1 MSYIFMTELSD
12 TSLYMTSASYRE
24 RFIAEYAQLAIR
36 TIKLSTMVSA
46 YDRNTLGFA
55 PETPIELLKDQLNAM
70 NDYLEI
76 LQKRAKIEK
85 ITLPEVTL

>member
-1 MSYIFMTELSD
+1 MSYLFMTELSD
-12 TSLYMTSASYRE
+12 TTRYMLSASYKK

-36 TIKLSTMVSA
+36 TIKLSEFVSK
-46 YDRNTLGFA
+46 YDRNALDFT
-55 PETPIELLKDQLNAM
+55 PETPINILKDQLNAM

-76 LQKRAKIEK
+76 LKKRAQIEQ

>member
-1 MSYIFMTELSD
+1 MVFMTTLED
-12 TSLYMTSASYRE
+12 TVACMTSAFYRD

-36 TIKLSTMVSA
+36 TNKLAAMIAKHDKNALEFT
-46 YDRNTLGFA
+46 
-55 PETPIELLKDQLNAM
+55 PETPIEILKDQLNAM

-76 LQKRAKIEK
+76 LEKRAKIEK